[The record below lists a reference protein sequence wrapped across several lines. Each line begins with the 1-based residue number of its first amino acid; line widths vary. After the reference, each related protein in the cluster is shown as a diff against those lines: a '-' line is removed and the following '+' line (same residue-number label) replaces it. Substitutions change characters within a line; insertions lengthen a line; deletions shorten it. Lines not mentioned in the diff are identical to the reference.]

1 MTHPTPTPHIV
12 RPSSTAADR
21 SRGPGRS
28 PGARSRFGAVAV
40 LVLVL
45 AAPSGAQAHGG
56 IDVAEG
62 GRGGVQIAVQGSEA
76 EADQVDLA
84 TTLAGP
90 GTGAGSKVVYW
101 IRPSG
106 RTRSVRIP
114 TDRDESGIHHAEIP
128 TQGRGSWQDWDV
140 AAYVTL
146 NNDKQL
152 RVTND
157 RTDPPGPTANAS
169 ERPTTPTT
177 TTTTAAPT
185 ETTSPPTAA
194 SAVDDVSGQGDGA
207 PAWVVPSFVVVLL
220 VAGAAIALGRRRR
233 RTTPED

>member
-1 MTHPTPTPHIV
+1 MTHPTPTP
-12 RPSSTAADR
+12 RDA
-21 SRGPGRS
+21 GRL
-28 PGARSRFGAVAV
+28 PGARSRFAVAV
-40 LVLVL
+40 AVAVVL
-45 AAPSGAQAHGG
+45 AVPSAAQAHGG
-56 IDVAEG
+56 IDVAKG
-62 GRGGVQIAVQGSEA
+62 GRGAVQIAVQGSKA
-76 EADQVDLA
+76 EADRVDLA

-146 NNDKQL
+146 SNNKQL

-157 RTDPPGPTANAS
+157 RTNPPGPAADAS
-169 ERPTTPTT
+169 ERPTTPA
-177 TTTTAAPT
+177 TTTAAATPT
-185 ETTSPPTAA
+185 ETTSPPAAA
-194 SAVDDVSGQGDGA
+194 SAVDDVSDEGDGA
-207 PAWVVPSFVVVLL
+207 PAWAVPSLVVVLL
-220 VAGAAIALGRRRR
+220 IAGAAIAVGRRRR
-233 RTTPED
+233 QTTPED